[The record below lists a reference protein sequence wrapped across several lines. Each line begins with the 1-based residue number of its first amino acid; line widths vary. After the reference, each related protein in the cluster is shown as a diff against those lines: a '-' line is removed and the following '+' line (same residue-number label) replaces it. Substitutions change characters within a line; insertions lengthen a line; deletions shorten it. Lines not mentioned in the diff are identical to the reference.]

1 MHLNQSNSVR
11 GVVPILSRIDL
22 PILLALVILC
32 GIGLGIQFSAGG
44 EDVDQVWRQTI
55 RISIA
60 VLFMVGLTSISLET
74 LRKYTP
80 HLYTGSFLLL
90 VLVLIIGT
98 VGRGAQRWL
107 DLGVISF
114 QPAELMK
121 IAVPMMVAWLLTR
134 SQMFNRKLSFVVCGF
149 LVLFP
154 ALLVYMQP
162 DLGTAILIAS
172 VGGFAIFLGG
182 LSWRWITSIGVVTL
196 ISFPLIWPL
205 LHEYQRQR
213 VITMFDPWKDPLG
226 QGYHSVQ
233 SMIAIGSGGVYGKGW
248 LNGSQSQLEFIPE
261 RSTDFVFSVFAE
273 EFGLIG
279 SVILVLVFLFLISRC
294 FVIAYRSKSDF
305 GRIVAS
311 SIAIMIFVHLFVNIG
326 MVAGILPVV
335 GIPLPIISYGG
346 TSMVTVLAGIGI
358 VMGVR
363 HAKD

>member
-1 MHLNQSNSVR
+1 MHLNQSNNVR

-22 PILLALVILC
+22 PILFALIILC
-32 GIGLGIQFSAGG
+32 GIGLTVQFSAGG

-60 VLFMVGLTSISLET
+60 VLFMVGLTAMSLET

-80 HLYTGSFLLL
+80 HLYTGGFLLL

-149 LVLFP
+149 LVLIP

-196 ISFPLIWPL
+196 VSFPLIWPL

-213 VITMFDPWKDPLG
+213 VITMFDPWKDPFG

-279 SVILVLVFLFLISRC
+279 SVILVGCLSFLDQS
-294 FVIAYRSKSDF
+294 
-305 GRIVAS
+305 
-311 SIAIMIFVHLFVNIG
+311 LFFHCLQEQERFWKNCC
-326 MVAGILPVV
+326 
-335 GIPLPIISYGG
+335 
-346 TSMVTVLAGIGI
+346 
-358 VMGVR
+358 
-363 HAKD
+363 

>member
-1 MHLNQSNSVR
+1 MVSV
-11 GVVPILSRIDL
+11 LSRLDL
-22 PILLALVILC
+22 PILLALTILC
-32 GIGLGIQFSAGG
+32 GIGLAVQFSAGG

-60 VLFMVGLTSISLET
+60 VLFMVGLTAMSLET

-80 HLYTGSFLLL
+80 HLYTGGFLLL

-134 SQMFNRKLSFVVCGF
+134 SQMFNRKMSYVICGF

-154 ALLVYMQP
+154 ALMVYMQP

-196 ISFPLIWPL
+196 VSFPLIWPL
-205 LHEYQRQR
+205 LHEYQRLR

-279 SVILVLVFLFLISRC
+279 GVILIVVFLFLISRC
-294 FVIAYRSKSDF
+294 FFIAYMSQSDF

-311 SIAIMIFVHLFVNIG
+311 SIAIMIFVHLFVNIA

>member
-1 MHLNQSNSVR
+1 MHLNQSNNIR
-11 GVVPILSRIDL
+11 GVSPILSRIDL
-22 PILLALVILC
+22 PILLALIILC
-32 GIGLGIQFSAGG
+32 GIGLVVQFSAGG
-44 EDVDQVWRQTI
+44 EDVDQVWRQVI

-60 VLFMVGLTSISLET
+60 VLFMVGLTAMSLET

-80 HLYTGSFLLL
+80 HLYIGGFLLL

-134 SQMFNRKLSFVVCGF
+134 SQIFNRKLNFVVCGF

-162 DLGTAILIAS
+162 DLGTAILIVS

-182 LSWRWITSIGVVTL
+182 LSWRWITSIGIVTL
-196 ISFPLIWPL
+196 VSFPLIWPL

-213 VITMFDPWKDPLG
+213 VITMFDPWKDPFG

-279 SVILVLVFLFLISRC
+279 SVILVCCLSFLDQSLFFHCLQEQERFWKNCCQQHRNYDFRSSFRK
-294 FVIAYRSKSDF
+294 YR
-305 GRIVAS
+305 
-311 SIAIMIFVHLFVNIG
+311 N
-326 MVAGILPVV
+326 
-335 GIPLPIISYGG
+335 GG
-346 TSMVTVLAGIGI
+346 GHFCL
-358 VMGVR
+358 
-363 HAKD
+363 